1 MEKLVREALSNK
13 FDNTLLLEL
22 NVKNQ
27 VILFKKENK
36 YVISKF
42 AVSGKDILFGNID
55 SFEDIKMAVDCYTN
69 KISTIMVDND
79 LLSLLDQEIK
89 NIKNSISSLENSLE
103 KIERIFESFSPNLFG
118 QDGCLSDYKKLN
130 DELSNVY
137 SEGDALNILQSID
150 RLKKEMKD
158 TLGVDLEDIEDSL
171 RIIEK
176 AKIKRDEFKESLIAL
191 NSSLES
197 AILEYENISRKL
209 NSNNLLFS
217 QSDLLGYIN
226 QNTEKL
232 DLK

>member
-1 MEKLVREALSNK
+1 MEKLVREALRNK
-13 FDNTLLLEL
+13 FNNTLLLEL

-176 AKIKRDEFKESLIAL
+176 AKIKRDEFKESLITL

>member
-1 MEKLVREALSNK
+1 MKNLVNKALESK
-13 FDNTLLLEL
+13 FNNALLLEL

-27 VILFKKENK
+27 VVLFKEENK
-36 YVISKF
+36 YVISKYI
-42 AVSGKDILFGNID
+42 VSDKDILFGNID
-55 SFEDIKMAVDCYTN
+55 SFEDIKMAVDCYTE
-69 KISTIMVDND
+69 KSSTIIVDND

-89 NIKNSISSLENSLE
+89 NIKNSISFVENSLE

-118 QDGCLSDYKKLN
+118 EDGCLSDYKKLN

-137 SEGDALNILQSID
+137 SEGDAMLILKSID
-150 RLKKEMKD
+150 KLKQEMKD
-158 TLGVDLEDIEDSL
+158 TLGVDLEDIENSL
-171 RIIEK
+171 KIIEK
-176 AKIKRDEFKESLIAL
+176 AKIKGDEFKESLIIL
-191 NSSLES
+191 NSALES

>member
-1 MEKLVREALSNK
+1 MEKLVREALRNK
-13 FDNTLLLEL
+13 FNNTLLLEL

-176 AKIKRDEFKESLIAL
+176 AKIKRDEFKESLIVL